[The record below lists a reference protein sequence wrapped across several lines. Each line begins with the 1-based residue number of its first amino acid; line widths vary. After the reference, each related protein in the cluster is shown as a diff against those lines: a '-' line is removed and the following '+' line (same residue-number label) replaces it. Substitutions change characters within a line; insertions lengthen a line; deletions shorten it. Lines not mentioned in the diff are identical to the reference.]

1 MQATFEFYGD
11 LNYFLSPNRKNRAFT
26 HTFDHLA
33 SIKDMVESLN
43 VPHPEVDVIVVN
55 GASVDFNY
63 LVRNGDTF
71 QVYPHD
77 LTPPLAPLIRL
88 YPPPLEEARF
98 ILDTHLGKLATYLR
112 MLGFDT
118 LYSNCYE
125 DEVLAE
131 ISFAEKR
138 ILLTR
143 DLGVLKR
150 GIVEYGYFVRST
162 HPERQL
168 FEILKRYNLTQTLV
182 PFKRCMTC
190 NGPLEPIDK
199 DSISERL
206 MPSTRVYYNEFYFC
220 PHCDKIY
227 WKGSHHERMKTFIQ
241 NALNIQID

>member
-1 MQATFEFYGD
+1 
-11 LNYFLSPNRKNRAFT
+11 
-26 HTFDHLA
+26 FDHLA

-43 VPHPEVDVIVVN
+43 VPHPEVDVIVAN

-63 LVRNGDTF
+63 LVRDSDTF

-77 LTPPLAPLIRL
+77 LTPPLVSLIRL

-118 LYSNCYE
+118 LYSNRYE
-125 DEVLAE
+125 DDVLAE
-131 ISFAEKR
+131 VSFAEKR

-168 FEILKRYNLTQTLV
+168 FEILKRYNLTQMLV

-199 DSISERL
+199 ETISERL
-206 MPSTRVYYNEFYFC
+206 MPSTRVYYNEFYLC
-220 PHCDKIY
+220 SHCDKIY